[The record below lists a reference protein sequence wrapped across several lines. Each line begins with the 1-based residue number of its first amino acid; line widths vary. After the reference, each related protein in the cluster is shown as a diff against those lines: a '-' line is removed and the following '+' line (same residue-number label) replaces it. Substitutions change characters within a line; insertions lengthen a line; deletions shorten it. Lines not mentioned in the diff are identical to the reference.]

1 MKILKL
7 LVFLIAV
14 GLGAYLLLWL
24 FGFLAS
30 LLWYA
35 FWFGLLAI
43 GGYVGYKLF
52 LGGAK
57 EDTPQ
62 LEEKR
67 PTAIGEVEN
76 VDRALEEYRRKYLP
90 KDS

>member
-7 LVFLIAV
+7 LIFLIAL
-14 GLGAYLLLWL
+14 GLGAYLLFWL
-24 FGFLAS
+24 
-30 LLWYA
+30 
-35 FWFGLLAI
+35 FGLLATVLWYGFWLAI
-43 GGYVGYKLF
+43 VALGGYVGYKLF
-52 LGGAK
+52 LGGAS

-67 PTAIGEVEN
+67 PIAISELEN
-76 VDRALEEYRRKYLP
+76 TDRALEEYRRKYLP